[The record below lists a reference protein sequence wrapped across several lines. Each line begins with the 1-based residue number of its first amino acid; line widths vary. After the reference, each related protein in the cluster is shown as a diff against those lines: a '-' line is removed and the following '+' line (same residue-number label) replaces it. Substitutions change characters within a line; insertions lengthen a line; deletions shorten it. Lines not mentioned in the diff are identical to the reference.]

1 MTEVSWEDVVA
12 RIETKLSGFS
22 RVYGVPTGG
31 VIVAAMSGR
40 MVHAVSEADV
50 IVDDLVDSGATR
62 QRYANTGK
70 PFVGLWDKKDG
81 SGDERLGWIKFPWEV
96 QHAPEDAVVRLIEWC
111 GEDPRR
117 DGLLETPK
125 RVVKAFREMTS
136 GYADDPAVILSKTFD
151 EKCDEMVVVSAIS
164 FTSLCEHH
172 LLPFTGTVDIGYV
185 PGKVVGLS
193 KLARLVDCF
202 SRRFQIQERLTAQI
216 ADAIDNALEA
226 KGVAVVVRGQHAC
239 MSCRGVRKADA
250 TMVTSAMRG
259 ILIGDARARSEFL
272 ALCRG

>member
-1 MTEVSWEDVVA
+1 MTAVSWDDVAA
-12 RIETKLSGFS
+12 RMMTKLGGFG

-40 MVHAVSEADV
+40 MAYTVEDADV

-70 PFVGLWDKKDG
+70 PFVGLWDKTDG
-81 SGDERLGWIKFPWEV
+81 SGDEKLGWIQFPWEAH
-96 QHAPEDAVVRLIEWC
+96 HAPEDAVVRLIQWC
-111 GEDPRR
+111 GEDPSR

-125 RVVKAFREMTS
+125 RVVKAFREMTC
-136 GYADDPAVILSKTFD
+136 GYRDDPMEILSKTFD
-151 EKCDEMVVVSAIS
+151 EKCDEMVVVKAIA

-202 SRRFQIQERLTAQI
+202 SRRFQIQERLTSQI
-216 ADAIDNALEA
+216 AESIESALEA
-226 KGVAVVVRGQHAC
+226 KGVAVVVKGQHAC

-259 ILIGDARARSEFL
+259 LFSTDARSRAEFL
-272 ALCRG
+272 DLCR